1 MNTRIMSK
9 LTIFAAAFVI
19 NGLMFVGINYLFND
33 HMHQRAAW
41 ISLAQAAS
49 PATRFPSR
57 PARGTKR
64 ISLRA

>member
-33 HMHQRAAW
+33 HMHRSAAW

-49 PATRFPSR
+49 PATRFFSR
-57 PARGTKR
+57 PAHGC
-64 ISLRA
+64 LRV